1 MIFLLSICSVA
12 QLCLTLCNPMD
23 CSMPGFPVHHQLP
36 QLAQTHVHRVSNAIT
51 ISSSVTPS
59 PPAFSLSQHQGLFQW
74 VTSLHQVAKVL
85 EFSFSIS
92 PSIEYSGLISFRMNW
107 LDLLAVP
114 GILKSLL
121 QQHSSETLVLCR
133 SWSVLCSLFLKES
146 VTAGIKVAAIWF
158 DIKTHVWREN
168 RRSERLDKDFRGK
181 VARRATLSPLNP
193 SYTHTLTHMHSP
205 GAWRIMKC

>member
-1 MIFLLSICSVA
+1 MSDSLWPHGLQYA
-12 QLCLTLCNPMD
+12 R
-23 CSMPGFPVHHQLP
+23 LP
-36 QLAQTHVHRVSNAIT
+36 C
-51 ISSSVTPS
+51 PS
-59 PPAFSLSQHQGLFQW
+59 PTPGVYSNSCPLSRWYHQPSHPLSSPFPPVFKHSQHQGLFKW
-74 VTSLHQVAKVL
+74 VSYSYQVAKVL

-168 RRSERLDKDFRGK
+168 RRSERLDKDFREK

>member
-1 MIFLLSICSVA
+1 MSDSLWPHGLQYARLPCPSPTPGVYSNSCPLSRWC
-12 QLCLTLCNPMD
+12 
-23 CSMPGFPVHHQLP
+23 HQPSHPL
-36 QLAQTHVHRVSNAIT
+36 
-51 ISSSVTPS
+51 SSPF
-59 PPAFSLSQHQGLFQW
+59 PPAFKHSQHQGLF
-74 VTSLHQVAKVL
+74 SNESVL
-85 EFSFSIS
+85 PIRWPKYWSFSFSIS

-114 GILKSLL
+114 GTLKSLL

-158 DIKTHVWREN
+158 YIKTHVWREN
-168 RRSERLDKDFRGK
+168 RRSERLDKDFREK

-205 GAWRIMKC
+205 GAWRMMKC

>member
-1 MIFLLSICSVA
+1 MSDSLWPHGLQYARLPCPSPTPGVYSNSCPLSRWCHQPSHPLLS
-12 QLCLTLCNPMD
+12 P
-23 CSMPGFPVHHQLP
+23 F
-36 QLAQTHVHRVSNAIT
+36 
-51 ISSSVTPS
+51 
-59 PPAFSLSQHQGLFQW
+59 PPAFKHSQHQGLF
-74 VTSLHQVAKVL
+74 SNESVL
-85 EFSFSIS
+85 PIRWPKYWSFSFSIS

-114 GILKSLL
+114 GTLKSLL

-158 DIKTHVWREN
+158 YIKTHVWREN
-168 RRSERLDKDFRGK
+168 RRSERLDKDFREK

-193 SYTHTLTHMHSP
+193 SYTHTLTHMRSP
-205 GAWRIMKC
+205 GAWRMMKC

>member
-1 MIFLLSICSVA
+1 
-12 QLCLTLCNPMD
+12 MD
-23 CSMPGFPVHHQLP
+23 CSMPGFPVHHQL
-36 QLAQTHVHRVSNAIT
+36 LEFTQTHVHWVGDAINHLILCRPPFLLPSNIPSIRVFSNE
-51 ISSSVTPS
+51 SVLPIRWPKYWS
-59 PPAFSLSQHQGLFQW
+59 FR
-74 VTSLHQVAKVL
+74 
-85 EFSFSIS
+85 FSIS

-114 GILKSLL
+114 GTLKSLL

-158 DIKTHVWREN
+158 YIKTHVWREN
-168 RRSERLDKDFRGK
+168 RRSERSDKDFREK
-181 VARRATLSPLNP
+181 VARRATLSPLNS

-205 GAWRIMKC
+205 GAWRMMKC